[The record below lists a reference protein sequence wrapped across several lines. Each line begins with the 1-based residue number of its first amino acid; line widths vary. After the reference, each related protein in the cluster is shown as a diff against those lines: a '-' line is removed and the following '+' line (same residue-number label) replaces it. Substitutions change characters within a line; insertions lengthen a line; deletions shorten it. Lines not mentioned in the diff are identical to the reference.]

1 MTINLIR
8 RIVLV
13 IIKAPI
19 VPKLRLWGIA
29 QRVNRTES
37 YMDILI
43 AQMPQ
48 THHRWPAT
56 RNLYT
61 LIPKPWPLNTLIP
74 KPLNPK
80 HLNPKHLNP

>member
-29 QRVNRTES
+29 QRVTWIYLLPRCLKLA
-37 YMDILI
+37 IKLI
-43 AQMPQ
+43 IAG
-48 THHRWPAT
+48 PAT